1 MAKNPIPQYQVSIS
15 VISEFIEERSN
26 VKENQ
31 YFFSYTVSIENQG
44 LQSLQ
49 LISRHWIIKNAHNER
64 FEVKGEGVIG
74 EQPTIVPGEVY
85 NYSSFTEISTP
96 SGFMWGSYQM
106 LTESEI
112 SFDVEIP
119 KFELNMP
126 RILH

>member
-1 MAKNPIPQYQVSIS
+1 MIGKENNHILIKVTPN
-15 VISEFIEERSN
+15 FIEKNSM
-26 VKENQ
+26 
-31 YFFSYTVSIENQG
+31 IEFNKYVFAYEVEIKNESSQPI
-44 LQSLQ
+44 Q
-49 LISRHWIIKNAHNER
+49 LISRHWIIENSKFEK

-74 EQPTIVPGEVY
+74 EQPKIAPGEVY
-85 NYSSFTEISTP
+85 HYSSFTEISTP

-126 RILH
+126 RTLH

>member
-1 MAKNPIPQYQVSIS
+1 MNKENNHILIKVTPN
-15 VISEFIEERSN
+15 FIEKNSM
-26 VKENQ
+26 
-31 YFFSYTVSIENQG
+31 IEFNKYVFAYEVEIKNES
-44 LQSLQ
+44 LQPIQ
-49 LISRHWIIKNAHNER
+49 LISRHWIIENSNFEK

-74 EQPTIVPGEVY
+74 EQPTIAPGEIY
-85 NYSSFTEISTP
+85 HYSSFTEISTP

-112 SFDVEIP
+112 SFNVEIP

>member
-1 MAKNPIPQYQVSIS
+1 MDKENNHILIKVTPN
-15 VISEFIEERSN
+15 FIEKNSM
-26 VKENQ
+26 
-31 YFFSYTVSIENQG
+31 IEFNKYVFAYEVEIKNES
-44 LQSLQ
+44 LQPIQ
-49 LISRHWIIKNAHNER
+49 LISGHWIIENSNFEK

-74 EQPTIVPGEVY
+74 EQPTIAPGEIY
-85 NYSSFTEISTP
+85 HYSSFTEISTP

-112 SFDVEIP
+112 SFNVEIP

>member
-1 MAKNPIPQYQVSIS
+1 MNKENNHILIKVTPN
-15 VISEFIEERSN
+15 FIEKNSM
-26 VKENQ
+26 
-31 YFFSYTVSIENQG
+31 IEFNKYVFAYEVEIKNES
-44 LQSLQ
+44 LQPIQ
-49 LISRHWIIKNAHNER
+49 LISRHWIIENSKLEK

-74 EQPTIVPGEVY
+74 EQPTIAPGEVY

-106 LTESEI
+106 LTESKI
-112 SFDVEIP
+112 SFNVAIP

>member
-1 MAKNPIPQYQVSIS
+1 MGKENNHILIKVTPN
-15 VISEFIEERSN
+15 FIEKNSM
-26 VKENQ
+26 
-31 YFFSYTVSIENQG
+31 IEFNKYVFAYEVEIKNESSQPIK
-44 LQSLQ
+44 
-49 LISRHWIIKNAHNER
+49 LISRHWIIENSKFEQ

-74 EQPTIVPGEVY
+74 EQPTIAPGDVY
-85 NYSSFTEISTP
+85 HYSSFTEISTP

-126 RILH
+126 RVLH

>member
-1 MAKNPIPQYQVSIS
+1 MGKENNHILIKVTPN
-15 VISEFIEERSN
+15 FIEKNSM
-26 VKENQ
+26 
-31 YFFSYTVSIENQG
+31 IEFNKYVFAYKVEIKNESSQPI
-44 LQSLQ
+44 Q
-49 LISRHWIIKNAHNER
+49 LISRHWIIENSKFEK

-74 EQPTIVPGEVY
+74 EQPTIAPGEVY
-85 NYSSFTEISTP
+85 HYSSFTEISTP

-106 LTESEI
+106 LAESEI

>member
-1 MAKNPIPQYQVSIS
+1 MIDKNNNHILVKVTPNVMTKKSMIEFNKYVFAYEVEIKNDSLQPI
-15 VISEFIEERSN
+15 
-26 VKENQ
+26 
-31 YFFSYTVSIENQG
+31 
-44 LQSLQ
+44 Q
-49 LISRHWIIKNAHNER
+49 LISRHWIIENSRFEK

-74 EQPTIVPGEVY
+74 VQPTIPPGEVY

>member
-1 MAKNPIPQYQVSIS
+1 MGKENNHILIKVTPN
-15 VISEFIEERSN
+15 FIEKNSM
-26 VKENQ
+26 
-31 YFFSYTVSIENQG
+31 IEFNKYVFAYEVEIKNES
-44 LQSLQ
+44 LQPIQ
-49 LISRHWIIKNAHNER
+49 LISRHWIIENSNFEK

-74 EQPTIVPGEVY
+74 EQPTIAPGEIY
-85 NYSSFTEISTP
+85 HYSSFTEISTP

-112 SFDVEIP
+112 SFNVEIP

>member
-1 MAKNPIPQYQVSIS
+1 VKDKNNNHILVNVTPN
-15 VISEFIEERSN
+15 FIEKNSM
-26 VKENQ
+26 
-31 YFFSYTVSIENQG
+31 IEFNKFVFAYEVEIKNDS
-44 LQSLQ
+44 LQPIQ
-49 LISRHWIIKNAHNER
+49 LISRHWIIENSKFEK

-74 EQPTIVPGEVY
+74 EQPTIPPGEVY
-85 NYSSFTEISTP
+85 SYSSFTEISTP

-126 RILH
+126 RTLH

>member
-1 MAKNPIPQYQVSIS
+1 M
-15 VISEFIEERSN
+15 SEENNHILIKVTPNFIEKNSM
-26 VKENQ
+26 
-31 YFFSYTVSIENQG
+31 IEFNKYVFAYEVEIKNESQ
-44 LQSLQ
+44 QPIQ
-49 LISRHWIIKNAHNER
+49 LISRHWIIENSKFEQ

-74 EQPTIVPGEVY
+74 EQPTIAPGEVY
-85 NYSSFTEISTP
+85 HYSSFTEISTP

>member
-1 MAKNPIPQYQVSIS
+1 MGKENNHILIKVTPN
-15 VISEFIEERSN
+15 FIEKNSM
-26 VKENQ
+26 
-31 YFFSYTVSIENQG
+31 IEFNKYVFAYEVEIKNESSQPI
-44 LQSLQ
+44 Q
-49 LISRHWIIKNAHNER
+49 LISRHWIIENSKFEQ

-74 EQPTIVPGEVY
+74 EQPTISPGEVY

>member
-1 MAKNPIPQYQVSIS
+1 MGKANKHILIKVTPN
-15 VISEFIEERSN
+15 FIEKNSM
-26 VKENQ
+26 
-31 YFFSYTVSIENQG
+31 IEFNKYVFAYEVEIKNESSQPI
-44 LQSLQ
+44 Q
-49 LISRHWIIKNAHNER
+49 LISRHWIIENSKFEK

-74 EQPTIVPGEVY
+74 EQPTIAPGEVY
-85 NYSSFTEISTP
+85 HYSSFTEISTP

-106 LTESEI
+106 LTEGEI

>member
-1 MAKNPIPQYQVSIS
+1 M
-15 VISEFIEERSN
+15 SEENNHILIKVTPNFIEKNSMIEFNKYVFAYEVEIKNESQ
-26 VKENQ
+26 K
-31 YFFSYTVSIENQG
+31 SI
-44 LQSLQ
+44 Q
-49 LISRHWIIKNAHNER
+49 LISRHWIIENSKFEQ

-74 EQPTIVPGEVY
+74 EQPTIAPGDVY
-85 NYSSFTEISTP
+85 HYSSFTEISTP

-126 RILH
+126 RTLH